1 VNQTKGVVQDLGGI
15 INFLILFWGFFLL
28 GVFVFVAESKN
39 DVVEL
44 LLSSVSTKLFSEEP
58 VANEMVET
66 VIRCGI
72 SAPSAGNRQPWRFT
86 VVRNVKLMQAIIPEN
101 VWGNVLIVVWG
112 KMKRR
117 E

>member
-1 VNQTKGVVQDLGGI
+1 MDK
-15 INFLILFWGFFLL
+15 NFLILFWGMFFLL

-86 VVRNVKLMQAIIPEN
+86 VVRNVKLMQAIIPGN